1 MGPPRHNPLPSLSST
16 SFLLLGSPPLIVL
29 SSLLLF
35 LLFSPTVVA
44 ENSADWTVRP
54 SNSSADISW
63 IGHSRFLL
71 NSSQLQL
78 SASVILA
85 PLTQALVN
93 LTDLELTN
101 LRITGSLVDVDAT
114 NSLSLSSQ
122 DIAVISC
129 DSSAY
134 PGNLDASA
142 TVRNVLTAQQKAAAV
157 ILYSASATHCS
168 YSPSGSSVDQYDN
181 VFTVLNKAL
190 STQLISLGN
199 GSSTIYP
206 KSTNMSF
213 IASTSNQVGSTGDS
227 PNTAMII
234 LYTITGII
242 TALFLAIIITGAVRA
257 HRHPERYGPRH
268 TAGRPR
274 QSRARGIARAML
286 DTIPIVK
293 FGDNNEHD
301 GKTDAAKGDVEMG
314 MGSETQSRE
323 TLEEG
328 HEPTTVPATRTTDRT
343 DEVSAAVSPHSQ
355 ETPGTAPHST
365 DKPRSTA
372 PDAGTT
378 TDYPNFAC
386 PICTDDFVKGQ
397 DLRVLPCNHQFHPEC
412 IDPWLVNVS
421 GTCPLCRI
429 DLNPA
434 QPEGEEGQG
443 AGDSHAETSPEMAT
457 STPAAPEGNSH
468 QHRHRRLSSYLHH
481 TLNARRMRD
490 ASVEERLAALRSV
503 REETTRQDSSSGPAE
518 ENDEHRRR
526 RNGLTKR
533 LRDRFRVRTRAHGME
548 PTPEESVE
556 SSPAAAAAA
565 AT

>member
-1 MGPPRHNPLPSLSST
+1 MGPPRHHPLSSSPSSS
-16 SFLLLGSPPLIVL
+16 SFLLASSSPLVLIFSILV
-29 SSLLLF
+29 LLL
-35 LLFSPTVVA
+35 SPIVA
-44 ENSADWTVRP
+44 ADTSADWTVKP
-54 SNSSADISW
+54 SNNSADLSW
-63 IGHSRFLL
+63 IGDYRYLL
-71 NSSQLQL
+71 NSSQLVP
-78 SASVILA
+78 SASVTLA

-93 LTDLELTN
+93 LTESELTN
-101 LRITGSLVDVDAT
+101 FPITGSLVDVDAT
-114 NSLSLSSQ
+114 NSRSLSSQ

-129 DSSAY
+129 DASAY
-134 PGNLDASA
+134 SGNLDASD
-142 TVRNVLTAQQKAAAV
+142 TVNYVLNAQQKAAAV
-157 ILYSASATHCS
+157 ILYSASATHCT
-168 YSPSGSSVDQYDN
+168 YSPSISSVSQYDN
-181 VFTVLNKAL
+181 VFTVLNPAGSKQL
-190 STQLISLGN
+190 STQLTSLED

-213 IASTSNQVGSTGDS
+213 IASNTNNQVGSTGDS

-293 FGDNNEHD
+293 FGDNND
-301 GKTDAAKGDVEMG
+301 QGGKTDAAKGDVEMA
-314 MGSETQSRE
+314 MGPEAQSRE
-323 TLEEG
+323 TLEETG
-328 HEPTTVPATRTTDRT
+328 ETTTMPATTNTT
-343 DEVSAAVSPHSQ
+343 DEVSAPVSPHSQ
-355 ETPGTAPHST
+355 EMPVAAPHST
-365 DKPRSTA
+365 DEPRSTA
-372 PDAGTT
+372 PDAGST

-434 QPEGEEGQG
+434 QPDGEEGPDT
-443 AGDSHAETSPEMAT
+443 GDSHAETAPEAAS

-468 QHRHRRLSSYLHH
+468 QHRHRRLSSYLHN

-503 REETTRQDSSSGPAE
+503 REEATRQDSSSDPTE
-518 ENDEHRRR
+518 ESDEHRRR
-526 RNGLTKR
+526 GSGLTRR
-533 LRDRFRVRTRAHGME
+533 LRERFRVRTRAHETE
-548 PTPEESVE
+548 PTPEEPVT
-556 SSPAAAAAA
+556 PAS
-565 AT
+565 ATS

>member
-1 MGPPRHNPLPSLSST
+1 MGPPRHHPLSSPFSS
-16 SFLLLGSPPLIVL
+16 SFLLDSPPPLVLIF
-29 SSLLLF
+29 SILLL
-35 LLFSPTVVA
+35 LLSPTIVA
-44 ENSADWTVRP
+44 ADISGDWTVKPSNNSADL
-54 SNSSADISW
+54 SW
-63 IGHSRFLL
+63 IGDYRYLL
-71 NSSQLQL
+71 NSSQLVPA
-78 SASVILA
+78 ASVTLA

-93 LTDLELTN
+93 LTESELTN

-114 NSLSLSSQ
+114 NSRSLSSQ

-129 DSSAY
+129 DASAY
-134 PGNLDASA
+134 PGILDASQ
-142 TVRNVLTAQQKAAAV
+142 TVNYVLNAQQKAAAV
-157 ILYSASATHCS
+157 ILYSASATHCT
-168 YSPSGSSVDQYDN
+168 YSPSGSSASQYDN
-181 VFTVLNKAL
+181 VFTVLNPPWSKQL
-190 STQLISLGN
+190 STQLTSLGD

-213 IASTSNQVGSTGDS
+213 IASNTNNQVGSTGDS

-293 FGDNNEHD
+293 FGDNND
-301 GKTDAAKGDVEMG
+301 QGGKTEAAKGDVEMA
-314 MGSETQSRE
+314 MGPEAQSRE

-328 HEPTTVPATRTTDRT
+328 RETTTMPATTNTT
-343 DEVSAAVSPHSQ
+343 DEVSAPISPHSQ
-355 ETPGTAPHST
+355 EMPMAAPHST
-365 DKPRSTA
+365 DEPRSTA

-434 QPEGEEGQG
+434 QPEGEEGPG
-443 AGDSHAETSPEMAT
+443 TGDSHAETAPEAAS
-457 STPAAPEGNSH
+457 STPTAPEGNSH
-468 QHRHRRLSSYLHH
+468 QHRHRRLSSYLHN

-503 REETTRQDSSSGPAE
+503 REEATRQDSSSDPTE
-518 ENDEHRRR
+518 ESDEHRRR
-526 RNGLTKR
+526 RSGLTRR
-533 LRDRFRVRTRAHGME
+533 LRERFRVRTRAHETE
-548 PTPEESVE
+548 PTPEEAVT
-556 SSPAAAAAA
+556 PAP
-565 AT
+565 ATT

>member
-1 MGPPRHNPLPSLSST
+1 MGPPRHHPPSPSPSPS
-16 SFLLLGSPPLIVL
+16 SFLLLDPPPLAFFL
-29 SSLLLF
+29 SLLLI
-35 LLFSPTVVA
+35 LLSPIVA
-44 ENSADWTVRP
+44 ADTSADWTVQP
-54 SNSSADISW
+54 SNSSADLSW
-63 IGHSRFLL
+63 IGDYRFLL

-78 SASVILA
+78 SASVTLA

-93 LTDLELTN
+93 LTDSDLTTFQ
-101 LRITGSLVDVDAT
+101 ITGSLVDVDAT
-114 NSLSLSSQ
+114 NSRSLSSQ

-129 DSSAY
+129 DSSVY
-134 PGNLDASA
+134 HGNLDASA
-142 TVRNVLTAQQKAAAV
+142 TVQYVLTAQQKAAAV
-157 ILYSASATHCS
+157 ILYSASATHCT
-168 YSPSGSSVDQYDN
+168 YSSSGSSASPYEN
-181 VFTVLNKAL
+181 VFTVLNPLWSKPL
-190 STQLISLGN
+190 LTQLTSLGD

-213 IASTSNQVGSTGDS
+213 LATNPNQVGSTGDS

-293 FGDNNEHD
+293 FGDNNTD
-301 GKTDAAKGDVEMG
+301 NGKTDAVKGDVEMG
-314 MGSETQSRE
+314 MGPETQSRE

-328 HEPTTVPATRTTDRT
+328 RETTTMPATTNTTT
-343 DEVSAAVSPHSQ
+343 DEVSAPASPHSQ
-355 ETPGTAPHST
+355 EMPITAPHST
-365 DKPRSTA
+365 DERRSTA

-378 TDYPNFAC
+378 DYPNFSC

-434 QPEGEEGQG
+434 RPEGEEGQEQ
-443 AGDSHAETSPEMAT
+443 GDSHTETAPEAAT
-457 STPAAPEGNSH
+457 ATPAAPEANSH
-468 QHRHRRLSSYLHH
+468 QHRHRRLSSYLHS

-503 REETTRQDSSSGPAE
+503 REETTRQDSQPDPTE
-518 ENDEHRRR
+518 ESDRRR
-526 RNGLTKR
+526 SGLTRR
-533 LRDRFRVRTRAHGME
+533 LRERFRVRTRAHGAE
-548 PTPEESVE
+548 PAPEEAPVT
-556 SSPAAAAAA
+556 PAP
-565 AT
+565 ATTQ